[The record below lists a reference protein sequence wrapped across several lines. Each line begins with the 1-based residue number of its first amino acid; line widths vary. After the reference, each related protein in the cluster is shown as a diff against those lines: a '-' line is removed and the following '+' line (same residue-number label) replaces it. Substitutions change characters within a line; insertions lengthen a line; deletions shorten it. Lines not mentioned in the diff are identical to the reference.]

1 MRLFFA
7 LLPFWGMIGLAL
19 CGYLFI
25 LPDLSLRNVGADPY
39 IWSVWGGS
47 FYLAGGACAI
57 SLILGS
63 VTALVLDHLG
73 VFPGR
78 DLLLRLYRLCFI
90 MPILIVIYA
99 IISFYGYQGWIQIA
113 LKSLFGA
120 DMFPGWHIYGIGGI
134 WLVMVFANFPYA
146 ALIFLSGFS
155 AIHPNNRRLAAQLS
169 FSLWQKIRWLY
180 LPVMVRQVGGLG
192 GLIFVLC
199 FTSFAPVLILGGGPK
214 YATLEVAIYQ
224 ALRFDFDLGQTVFL
238 SVLQIGS
245 CLSFI
250 LILWIS
256 RRFLPFW
263 HHSQK
268 QSQKQDMYLW
278 RQNNVGQGPEKY
290 VGHRISVFAII
301 WILLTTFL
309 LMAPLMTILAD
320 GARGP
325 VSTVLQMSVFWQ
337 ALLGSTMIALIASIL
352 AVLMSLIIL
361 FTLRA
366 GLEAGY
372 QADLLLVSMNRL
384 DRYALILLAFPPLTL
399 SAGLF
404 LVLRNGVPVLELGL
418 YIAIIVQA
426 ILSIPYILKL
436 IIPAFQQASQQY
448 GPLARQLDL
457 SFWARC
463 RYVDGPLLCR
473 PLGLAFGISAAFA
486 AGDLAII
493 SLFGSQDVQTLPLL
507 LYRLSGAYR
516 VDAAAVVAVSLII
529 FCLILFWLGDKG
541 MRKAITYWAEKG

>member
-19 CGYLFI
+19 SGYLLI
-25 LPDLSLRNVGADPY
+25 LPELSLQAVGADPY
-39 IWSVWGGS
+39 IWTVWGGS
-47 FYLAGGACAI
+47 FYLAGGASVI
-57 SLILGS
+57 SLFLGA

-73 VFPGR
+73 YFPGR
-78 DLLLRLYRLCFI
+78 ELLLRLYRLCFI

-99 IISFYGYQGWIQIA
+99 IISFYGYQGWVQEG
-113 LKSLFGA
+113 LKNLFGS
-120 DMFPGWHIYGIGGI
+120 DIFPGWHIYGIGGI

-169 FSLWQKIRWLY
+169 FSLRQKLSWLY
-180 LPVMVRQVGGLG
+180 LPVMMRQVGGLG

-238 SVLQIGS
+238 SFLQIGS

-250 LILWIS
+250 LLLWGG
-256 RRFLPFW
+256 RQLLPFW
-263 HHSQK
+263 RGSRQ
-268 QSQKQDMYLW
+268 QTQRQDIYLW
-278 RQNNVGQGPEKY
+278 RQHNMAQMTERY
-290 VGHRISVFAII
+290 VGYRLSVSAVI
-301 WILLTTFL
+301 WLMVTTCLLI
-309 LMAPLMTILAD
+309 APLVTILVD

-325 VSTVLQMSVFWQ
+325 VLMVLQMPAFWQ
-337 ALLGSTMIALIASIL
+337 ALGGSSLIALTASLL

-361 FTLRA
+361 FALRA
-366 GLEAGY
+366 SHEAAY
-372 QADLLLVSMNRL
+372 KADLLLASMNRL

-404 LVLRNGVPVLELGL
+404 LVLRHWMPVLEIGL
-418 YIAIIVQA
+418 YIAILVQA

-448 GPLARQLDL
+448 GPLARNLNL

-463 RYVDGPLLCR
+463 RYVDAPLLSR

-516 VDAAAVVAVSLII
+516 VEAAAVVAVSLII
-529 FCLILFWLGDKG
+529 FCLILFWLGDRG
-541 MRKAITYWAEKG
+541 MRKAITSWTERG